1 MRQHPKQRSK
11 LRRGHTHHRAPI
23 TESQGAAVPWFEAM
37 ADVAMEID
45 GKAAEGWVSS
55 SSCWL
60 LFVLCGCVLWWTVL
74 SATQHVEI
82 ETWSGTSQNGPLLL
96 HHKIKHTAKPPKVMT
111 CTSLSW
117 FEDEENA
124 LTFGQKSCFGHL
136 LMRTKT
142 VLRGARFS

>member
-96 HHKIKHTAKPPKVMT
+96 HHKIKHSAKQPQSNDMYFIVLVWGWGTCLNIWAEKLFWPPFDENKN
-111 CTSLSW
+111 CTPRS
-117 FEDEENA
+117 EI
-124 LTFGQKSCFGHL
+124 
-136 LMRTKT
+136 
-142 VLRGARFS
+142 